1 MGIIVK
7 TGIIA
12 VILLACIGAVSAANL
27 VQNGGFEDPEVVLD
41 AGWAIFPDGYDDLM
55 WHVVWADD
63 TVDDAEAA
71 RFINC

>member
-41 AGWAIFPDGYDDLM
+41 AGWAIFPTDITPILM
-55 WHVVWADD
+55 WHVVWAD
-63 TVDDAEAA
+63 
-71 RFINC
+71 RYG